1 MLNLS
6 HIAAK
11 ITMSDIRNMYLIE
24 CQMILSFRMGL
35 FKYQWKKQHDWQC
48 KCCWNVCVQGQWPPS
63 LFLSLSQGAFS
74 LSRGFEMIMCTFAKQ
89 SLIFRFECAR
99 EFDLCVFD
107 LSSVLCWCSS
117 LSFQQCLIHMRSG
130 RRASEDSVWGKTSRE
145 DGGVCVLCWSRV
157 CACMVALFAQ
167 MLVLTQWWNFQCAK
181 TPASSELNTS
191 AHPSVLMQ
199 MRVCVCVIEY
209 G

>member
-1 MLNLS
+1 MLLKCLCAGDNDRP
-6 HIAAK
+6 A
-11 ITMSDIRNMYLIE
+11 
-24 CQMILSFRMGL
+24 SF
-35 FKYQWKKQHDWQC
+35 
-48 KCCWNVCVQGQWPPS
+48 
-63 LFLSLSQGAFS
+63 SLSQGSFS

-145 DGGVCVLCWSRV
+145 GGGVCVLCWSRV

-167 MLVLTQWWNFQCAK
+167 MLVLTLWWNFQCAK
-181 TPASSELNTS
+181 TPASSELNT

-199 MRVCVCVIEY
+199 MRVCVCCVL
-209 G
+209 